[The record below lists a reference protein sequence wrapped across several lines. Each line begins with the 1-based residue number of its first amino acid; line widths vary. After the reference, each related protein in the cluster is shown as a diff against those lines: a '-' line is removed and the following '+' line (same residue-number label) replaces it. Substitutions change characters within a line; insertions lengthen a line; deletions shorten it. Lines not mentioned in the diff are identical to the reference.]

1 MARIEHSVVINRP
14 AEEIWA
20 FMADSANSPQW
31 ISGLVESRQVSDG
44 PMGSGTTIRNVGR
57 LLGRQIESTY
67 EITEWEPYKRGSV
80 KSTSGPIP
88 FEGTRTFESEGGGTR
103 ITEVVDAQIG
113 GFLRLAEPVIARM
126 MKRQIEAD
134 YAKLKDLLEARA

>member
-20 FMADSANSPQW
+20 FMADAANNPQW
-31 ISGLVESRQVSDG
+31 ISGLVESRQISDG

-57 LLGRQIESTY
+57 FLGRQIESTY

-80 KSTSGPIP
+80 QSTSGPIP
-88 FEGTRTFESEGGGTR
+88 F
-103 ITEVVDAQIG
+103 
-113 GFLRLAEPVIARM
+113 
-126 MKRQIEAD
+126 
-134 YAKLKDLLEARA
+134 